1 MFCAAFIGLVWANV
15 NTGEG
20 NRLKLSFMCCNAL
33 AELLSFDRSGC
44 PECQSVFDHL
54 QSQPNRARMWIR
66 LIIDID
72 MIKCHQVLSSS
83 PPIFF
88 SFPYN
93 LPSTPSPIH
102 HPAEWKRT
110 LPDATS
116 CYICAL
122 FTLVCLFLPEIHFYL
137 IISVYVRGF
146 TDSLLQPVQTKTN
159 KIFNLRL
166 KWNSIVGVSRA
177 ILKCIIRRK
186 TNIPVLT
193 INSKAFMYISWVQ
206 KTF

>member
-1 MFCAAFIGLVWANV
+1 
-15 NTGEG
+15 
-20 NRLKLSFMCCNAL
+20 
-33 AELLSFDRSGC
+33 
-44 PECQSVFDHL
+44 
-54 QSQPNRARMWIR
+54 MWIR
-66 LIIDID
+66 LIIDTDI
-72 MIKCHQVLSSS
+72 IKCHQVLSSS

-88 SFPYN
+88 SFPCN

-102 HPAEWKRT
+102 HPAQSGNAHS
-110 LPDATS
+110 LMQPPA
-116 CYICAL
+116 
-122 FTLVCLFLPEIHFYL
+122 
-137 IISVYVRGF
+137 ISVLLLYLCSVYFGLSVFAWNSFLLNHLSYVRGF

>member
-1 MFCAAFIGLVWANV
+1 M
-15 NTGEG
+15 
-20 NRLKLSFMCCNAL
+20 
-33 AELLSFDRSGC
+33 
-44 PECQSVFDHL
+44 
-54 QSQPNRARMWIR
+54 
-66 LIIDID
+66 
-72 MIKCHQVLSSS
+72 
-83 PPIFF
+83 PPGSLF
-88 SFPYN
+88 
-93 LPSTPSPIH
+93 LPSHLLLFPVQSPLYPVSHPSPCT
-102 HPAEWKRT
+102 EWKRT

-206 KTF
+206 KTFQNKLSWLHSYTCFFMDVSDT